1 MQLYRIKIEAD
12 IYAAAD
18 WDEIKKDL
26 VIGFKDVD
34 GNITEKVPGKYEAIK
49 ILDIKNDEY
58 KIEKSLNKE
67 LLNEE
72 PLDKE

>member
-26 VIGFKDVD
+26 VIGYKDAD
-34 GNITEKVPGKYEAIK
+34 GNITEKIPGKYESIK

-58 KIEKSLNKE
+58 KIEKSHNKE
-67 LLNEE
+67 LLNED

>member
-26 VIGFKDVD
+26 VIGYKDAD

-67 LLNEE
+67 LLNED

>member
-12 IYAAAD
+12 VYAASD

-26 VIGFKDVD
+26 VIGYKDAD
-34 GNITEKVPGKYEAIK
+34 GNITEKIPGKYESIK

-58 KIEKSLNKE
+58 KIEKSLDKE

-72 PLDKE
+72 PLDTK

>member
-12 IYAAAD
+12 VYAASD

-26 VIGFKDVD
+26 VIGYKDAD
-34 GNITEKVPGKYEAIK
+34 GNITEKIPGKYESIK

-58 KIEKSLNKE
+58 KIEKSHNKE
-67 LLNEE
+67 LLNEK

>member
-26 VIGFKDVD
+26 VIGYKDAD
-34 GNITEKVPGKYEAIK
+34 GNITEKIPGKYESIK
-49 ILDIKNDEY
+49 CVSITNDQY
-58 KIEKSLNKE
+58 KIKQE
-67 LLNEE
+67 
-72 PLDKE
+72 LDKN